1 MFWYS
6 KFIKQWGVVRLISER
21 KDAKGQICAVCP
33 RVHQRITQCLEK
45 EQVISKLIESVSE
58 KTVCSGT
65 SHYLWIC
72 SRLFIEHMN
81 SYLFLALPMSSST
94 LGYIAS
100 LLQERQ
106 CLSFKKLKWYIS
118 SLWYQIRAF
127 SCFFF
132 FKQQQQQQK
141 NQQPSMHQKTS
152 KMILLIF
159 FFPRRIMV

>member
-132 FKQQQQQQK
+132 F
-141 NQQPSMHQKTS
+141 
-152 KMILLIF
+152 F
-159 FFPRRIMV
+159 FK

>member
-21 KDAKGQICAVCP
+21 KDAKDQICAVCP

-127 SCFFF
+127 SFFFF
-132 FKQQQQQQK
+132 FKQQQQQQQ